1 MNGKV
6 LPLGFVQSG
15 QRAIIKEFTGG
26 RSLSRRLTE
35 MGLIPGSRLRVIRND
50 CGSPLIVSIGEG
62 RLAIGCGMAL
72 KIMVEE
78 VSEK

>member
-26 RSLSRRLTE
+26 RSLSRRL
-35 MGLIPGSRLRVIRND
+35 RWLRVIWNV